1 MIILKT
7 SFIYVVYT
15 VCIIQSQSNDRK
27 KVIKNCIL
35 FKRAEEKLNVEQK

>member
-15 VCIIQSQSNDRK
+15 VCIIRSQSNDQQ

-35 FKRAEEKLNVEQK
+35 FKRAEEKFNAEQK